1 MPALGPAPKWCSFL
15 DSITE
20 ELEEERSSTGDVLL
34 YDDYKFVTR
43 EELVRL
49 GLEHLI
55 GTKLLRAYMHGF
67 FMDIRLYK
75 QVRAALDPFEYKNYI
90 KERVQKKL
98 EEERS
103 QRITIKRRTPKVNKE
118 FAEALL
124 SKKKPKSKKLEE
136 ETAPESVA
144 NDTSLNPLGDDRFGD
159 MFKNAD
165 FEIDFESEEFKRL
178 YPSGRGKIRQQ
189 NSAKD
194 LEDDRFDLVRG
205 SNDFSQSQV
214 DSSENENDYSN
225 NDDDYY

>member
-1 MPALGPAPKWCSFL
+1 L

-43 EELVRL
+43 EELARL

-103 QRITIKRRTPKVNKE
+103 QRITIKRKTPKVNKE

-124 SKKKPKSKKLEE
+124 SKKKSKSK
-136 ETAPESVA
+136 VA
-144 NDTSLNPLGDDRFGD
+144 NDDEEQESKSKAESTKDDASINPLGDDRFGEL
-159 MFKNAD
+159 FKNPD
-165 FEIDFESEEFKRL
+165 FEIDFESEEFRRL
-178 YPSGRGKIRQQ
+178 HPSGRAKVRQD

-205 SNDFSQSQV
+205 SH
-214 DSSENENDYSN
+214 DYSQAQN
-225 NDDDYY
+225 NSEGDEDDEYSNDDFY